1 MKKTISRILGV
12 GLTLMLAVTLLL
24 WSAPVAA
31 DTLEWDDEDPPEEFD
46 TDNILDIAVA
56 EGGVGIY
63 VVDGTTTLY
72 VSDDGGVSWEEA
84 TIVVD
89 STTMTGNVVAVSPD
103 DPQYIAVAESG
114 AGGEVYI
121 SDDSGA
127 TWDTLDVV
135 DGSLTIY
142 DIALSV
148 EGSSRFVAVAG
159 TGADGAE
166 VWYYEIGAIGA
177 DWEEIST
184 ASYAGWAGGSTA
196 RAVAFSPNYISDE
209 ILTVVS
215 ANFDATGDP
224 IEFHVFSFNTETWND
239 NVGGFSGYPVNINT
253 EAEAITA
260 LNAASIAMSPDY
272 LGSDDDLRIAFV
284 GTSTNAGTQEAGIF
298 LLEDDD
304 VDALKDEVNIYSVDY
319 DGTNLVAGADDDTT
333 VYRSA
338 DPLEGSD
345 ADVDDT
351 SAKKS
356 PGGTGDT
363 VVAFAGDDVVAGT
376 SGDENA
382 FAVSHD
388 NGKTFNDISLIN
400 TAITNML
407 DVAVASDGSV
417 IYLTVD
423 GTGDDDLSLWRLDND
438 DWERV
443 LSRPSEVDAQNF
455 IVRVAPDDAGV
466 VYLAN
471 AGGATGDTTI
481 YYTEDGGE
489 ARWQTRTSRYPIVDL
504 AAETD
509 GGVAYVLTTSGYV
522 SKSVNSG
529 FTWGSKE
536 TTGQATSN
544 MIMSLGE
551 DLVLV
556 GGVEYVSYSTDGN
569 ESWTDLEDELGNGNV
584 QVTASGLDDGDYIY
598 ASTDAAGDDI
608 YRWELGEDD
617 SWDDFASLDSD
628 LECFGIA
635 LSADGVLYV
644 LSANATDSRM
654 YRFLDPTDDD
664 PDVSTAD
671 AAELLDRTPSALKM
685 SAGSTNL
692 WAVTTDTDE
701 FFNYEDTVA
710 TAGPTLK
717 GPKSGF
723 VVPVNEISGD
733 TADVN
738 FSWVCPSDEVT
749 LFDFKVAVDDGFDE
763 VIFEFGSEE
772 REDVGGGDEGD
783 VMAFVM
789 TDYDYDL
796 MPGITYYWRVRVNEE
811 GPVQSPWSETWSFT
825 VGEAEAR
832 PPVTVEIPPAPEVKV
847 EMPAPEVTVTVPPMV
862 QVPPTPAPIAPWA
875 LILTIAIGALLVVA
889 LIILI
894 IRTRRVT

>member
-1 MKKTISRILGV
+1 
-12 GLTLMLAVTLLL
+12 
-24 WSAPVAA
+24 
-31 DTLEWDDEDPPEEFD
+31 
-46 TDNILDIAVA
+46 
-56 EGGVGIY
+56 
-63 VVDGTTTLY
+63 
-72 VSDDGGVSWEEA
+72 
-84 TIVVD
+84 
-89 STTMTGNVVAVSPD
+89 
-103 DPQYIAVAESG
+103 
-114 AGGEVYI
+114 
-121 SDDSGA
+121 
-127 TWDTLDVV
+127 
-135 DGSLTIY
+135 
-142 DIALSV
+142 
-148 EGSSRFVAVAG
+148 
-159 TGADGAE
+159 
-166 VWYYEIGAIGA
+166 
-177 DWEEIST
+177 
-184 ASYAGWAGGSTA
+184 
-196 RAVAFSPNYISDE
+196 VAFSPNYISDE

-417 IYLTVD
+417 IYLLTVD

-481 YYTEDGGE
+481 YYSEDAGE
-489 ARWQTRTSRYPIVDL
+489 TRWQTRTSRYPIVDL
-504 AAETD
+504 AVETD

-628 LECFGIA
+628 LECYGIA
-635 LSADGVLYV
+635 LSEAGVLYV

-671 AAELLDRTPSALKM
+671 AAELFDRTPSALRI

-796 MPGITYYWRVRVNEE
+796 MPGITYYWRVRVNED

-825 VGEAEAR
+825 VGEAKAR
-832 PPVTVEIPPAPEVKV
+832 PPVKVEIPPAPEVKV